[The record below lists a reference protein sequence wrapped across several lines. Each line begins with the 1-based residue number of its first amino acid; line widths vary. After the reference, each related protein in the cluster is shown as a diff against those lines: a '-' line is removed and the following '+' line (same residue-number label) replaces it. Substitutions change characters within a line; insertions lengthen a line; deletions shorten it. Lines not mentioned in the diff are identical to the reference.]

1 MYSIVNLVD
10 LSLTCAPCWPW
21 DYILSY
27 SATELSLS
35 QSLSRPHDSVYFGRH
50 SRPWLP
56 PYSIDVKCRCK
67 AKDGSGGTEAD
78 LRMRSSK
85 PAGSSID
92 RSIDV
97 IERAASEGVITE
109 AHTLERAQRRHV
121 GVREG
126 ILKGILVHELSR
138 EPAHGGWRYGCVG
151 RSRGVVLSIG
161 LEDRDRLL
169 RRPRGGPR
177 SLLSSRFCSTCTLAA
192 ESTPVHVHVVC
203 SAV

>member
-1 MYSIVNLVD
+1 
-10 LSLTCAPCWPW
+10 
-21 DYILSY
+21 
-27 SATELSLS
+27 
-35 QSLSRPHDSVYFGRH
+35 
-50 SRPWLP
+50 
-56 PYSIDVKCRCK
+56 
-67 AKDGSGGTEAD
+67 
-78 LRMRSSK
+78 MRSSK
-85 PAGSSID
+85 PAGSSIDVIEEQPAKAYPPRLVRLIVRPAGSSIDVIEEQPEKVDTPRLVRPAGSSID